1 MQVTAGNIY
10 SGPVD
15 KIESSSDGGTTWS
28 DWGAIADGANVEIN
42 FDPNVTQM
50 GDGQNL
56 KKFGLFTWKAD
67 ILETHTSN
75 LSLLQAAESTP
86 VQLRIT
92 GLDGKTYTT
101 VALLVTHKTKR
112 GFGKDPH
119 MITAQAQKYAINED
133 DVLTIV

>member
-1 MQVTAGNIY
+1 MQVTPANIY

-15 KIESSSDGGTTWS
+15 KIESSTDGTNWT
-28 DWGAIADGANVEIN
+28 DWGAVADGANVEMN

-56 KKFGLFTWKAD
+56 KKFGLFTFKAD

-75 LSLLQAAESTP
+75 LSLLQSAETTP
-86 VQLRIT
+86 VQIKVT

-101 VALLVTHKTKR
+101 VKMLLNHKIKR

-119 MITAQAQKYAINED
+119 MITVQCQKFAINED
-133 DVLTIV
+133 DIVTIV